1 MNDEKFLRNCSC
13 GGSSRFLNSLTKI
26 NKIKNKIR
34 TGEVR
39 SGKLHKVNKKK
50 KTIKKKQKT
59 KTFLLFKKKKKGNQ
73 DLIFVMYNFC
83 NLVNLVI
90 KIMVLCI

>member
-39 SGKLHKVNKKK
+39 SGKLHKVKQKKENNKKK
-50 KTIKKKQKT
+50 PK
-59 KTFLLFKKKKKGNQ
+59 NQ
-73 DLIFVMYNFC
+73 NIFIIFY
-83 NLVNLVI
+83 
-90 KIMVLCI
+90 

>member
-50 KTIKKKQKT
+50 KTIKKNQKT
-59 KTFLLFKKKKKGNQ
+59 KTFLLLRTCIQKRKSRFF
-73 DLIFVMYNFC
+73 LYFVQF
-83 NLVNLVI
+83 L
-90 KIMVLCI
+90 